1 MRGIK
6 HLLQLNASISSQLT
20 YYIPFN
26 LPNFFFMSKFK
37 LFFVLFPIRKR
48 NGRILGRKENNF
60 IFNAAGDY
68 WFLRVETGDDIPASL
83 TH

>member
-1 MRGIK
+1 M
-6 HLLQLNASISSQLT
+6 S
-20 YYIPFN
+20 N
-26 LPNFFFMSKFK
+26 LK
-37 LFFVLFPIRKR
+37 LIFVLFPIRKR

-68 WFLRVETGDDIPASL
+68 WFLRVETGDEISVSL